1 MKKITISSLF
11 FVIALLAAA
20 QTNGQIKDPVNF
32 DLTLKD
38 LYLMVKEGN
47 ANNIDPDQ
55 YVVLSGTVSAKQVL
69 NPDKENFAGML
80 ELSSGEWI
88 GVKDVEIYR
97 CYIQLEG
104 SEFSSMIPVRRSR
117 KPKPEEIQLNTKILV
132 LGKYLGYSEDENGN
146 KYPVLKGFK
155 IRKVQ

>member
-55 YVVLSGTVSAKQVL
+55 YVVLSGTVSARQVL

>member
-1 MKKITISSLF
+1 MKRITISALF
-11 FVIALLAAA
+11 FIAAVFAAA
-20 QTNGQIKDPVNF
+20 QTNGQVKDPVNF
-32 DLTLKD
+32 DLTLKN
-38 LYLMVKEGN
+38 LYIMVKEGN

-55 YVVLSGTVSAKQVL
+55 YLVINGTVSARQVL
-69 NPDKENFAGML
+69 NSDKNNFEGIL

-97 CYIQLEG
+97 CYIKLEG
-104 SEFSSMIPVRRSR
+104 SEFASMIPVRRSR